1 MAPVRAVRTDDGQL
15 HREDRQPDP
24 PGPGLPRAL
33 VTAPLRGPGLD
44 RLAELAYV
52 VHEPWIDQDPLRI
65 YDDEGLARRL
75 DSEDAS
81 ILVVESDL
89 VGPRTLG
96 RPGLLAVAATRGA
109 PDNVD
114 LAAATAAS
122 VPVLFTP
129 GRNAD
134 AVAEHT
140 LGLLLAVLRGI
151 PAADREVRAGE
162 VWAGGTIPYQRHRG
176 RELTGMRA
184 AIVGLGAVG
193 RAVRWRFEALGMEVR
208 AYDPWQPDAE
218 DDLDAVLSGAD
229 VLSLHATRG
238 GPGAGPLIGAAA
250 LALLA
255 DGAVVLNTAR
265 GSLLDTAQL
274 ITAVRA
280 GKIGGAGI
288 DHVEGEAP
296 GPADELLTLPG
307 VVVTPHIAGA
317 TADTEARGA
326 AMIAADLALLLAGA
340 RPTHVANPEVLA

>member
-1 MAPVRAVRTDDGQL
+1 MAPVRAVRTDSGQRHSEGL
-15 HREDRQPDP
+15 QPDP
-24 PGPGLPRAL
+24 PSPGLPRAL
-33 VTAPLRGPGLD
+33 VTAPFRGPGLD
-44 RLAELAYV
+44 RLAEIADV
-52 VHEPWIDQDPLRI
+52 VLEPWTDQDPLRI

-75 DSEDAS
+75 DAERAS

-89 VGPRTLG
+89 VGPRTLAH
-96 RPGLLAVAATRGA
+96 PGLLAVAATRGA

-114 LAAATAAS
+114 LPAATAAG
-122 VPVLFTP
+122 VPVLYTP

-176 RELTGMRA
+176 RELAGMRA
-184 AIVGLGAVG
+184 ALVGLGAVG
-193 RAVRWRFEALGMEVR
+193 RAVKWRFEALGLQVR

-218 DDLDAVLSGAD
+218 DDLDAVLAGAD
-229 VLSLHATRG
+229 VLSIHATRG
-238 GPGAGPLIGAAA
+238 AGGPGPLIGAAA

-265 GSLLDTAQL
+265 GSLLDTAHVIHAL
-274 ITAVRA
+274 RT
-280 GKIGGAGI
+280 GKLGGAGI

-307 VVVTPHIAGA
+307 VVITPHIAGA

-326 AMIAADLALLLAGA
+326 AMVAADLALLIAGD
-340 RPTHVANPEVLA
+340 RPTHLANPEVLG